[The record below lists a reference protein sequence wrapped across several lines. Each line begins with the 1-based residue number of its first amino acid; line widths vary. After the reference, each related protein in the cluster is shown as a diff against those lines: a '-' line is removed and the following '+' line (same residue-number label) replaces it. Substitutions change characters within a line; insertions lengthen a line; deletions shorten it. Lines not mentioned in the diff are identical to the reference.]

1 MDRLKLLGVVVAAVL
16 AVSAVAAASAFAE
29 PPEFGKCVKV
39 APVKEGKKK
48 VYHGGY
54 SDKGC
59 TEASP
64 SKEGKYEWAP
74 LGEKEVGITLTGG
87 PAVFEET
94 ATGLPK
100 GVKASRLVC
109 ATVTGKGE
117 ALNSSRHENHGTIT
131 LVRRLRAEG
140 CESGEGKKYE
150 TEGEPEGVIVTKELE
165 GEFGIGE
172 GAEGKAI
179 PDGAPVKGIDMKA
192 GKSPAGGCAQRI
204 VSTPG
209 GPQTNINGYMFFS
222 YTANKMLSTQ
232 EDVAKQKNGVQ
243 SITHFM
249 GEPPTPL
256 ESNMFGEPSYVQAG
270 LSLTL
275 TQENEEPIELNT
287 VV

>member
-29 PPEFGKCVKV
+29 PPEFGKCLKV

-48 VYHGGY
+48 VYDGGY
-54 SDKGC
+54 TDKGC

-100 GVKASRLVC
+100 GVKASLMVC
-109 ATVTGKGE
+109 KTVTGKGE
-117 ALNSSRHENHGTIT
+117 ALNSSGHEYHGTVT

-140 CESGEGKKYE
+140 CEGEGKKYE

-165 GEFGIGE
+165 GEFGVGE
-172 GAEGKAI
+172 GAKGAVV
-179 PDGAPVKGIDMKA
+179 PDGAPLKGINVKL
-192 GKSPAGGCAQRI
+192 GKSPGGGCANRV

-209 GPQTNINGYMFFS
+209 GPQTNITGYMFFS
-222 YTANKMLSTQ
+222 YEANKMLSTQ
-232 EDVAKQKNGVQ
+232 KDVAKQKKGVQ
-243 SITHFM
+243 SITNFM